1 MAADTVIIYDSDW
14 VSHLLAHLSIFTEYE
29 SRRTRNQ
36 SHGS

>member
-14 VSHLLAHLSIFTEYE
+14 VSHLLAHLSIFTEYQ
-29 SRRTRNQ
+29 SGRTKNQ